1 VHLSEFPPL
10 NAGVTTINRVSRVR
24 MNTYY
29 PPLAGLD
36 LEGTINMAKTT
47 VGFFSF
53 HVVLKFQATYRI
65 SFATHN
71 KTFFTVFL
79 LTQVIIIF
87 M

>member
-1 VHLSEFPPL
+1 VHGSEFPPF
-10 NAGVTTINRVSRVR
+10 NAGVTTINRISRIR
-24 MNTYY
+24 MNPYHQ
-29 PPLAGLD
+29 PLAGLD
-36 LEGTINMAKTT
+36 LEGTINMTKST

-53 HVVLKFQATYRI
+53 HVVLRFQATYRF
-65 SFATHN
+65 SFAAHN